1 MVVVVVRYRRQ
12 VHYLRQ
18 VALCP
23 LVVLHYLRL
32 VLYRVEALPLVVRYR
47 QVDSNWVV
55 GYCGVVVHYRRPEVV
70 HYRLLEVQYLL
81 VVEVHYLQRSEVQY
95 LLVVPMTV
103 VVAEV

>member
-1 MVVVVVRYRRQ
+1 MVVVVVHYRRQ

-18 VALCP
+18 GVLYL

-32 VLYRVEALPLVVRYR
+32 VLYRVEALLLVVHYR
-47 QVDSNWVV
+47 QVDSSWVV
-55 GYCGVVVHYRRPEVV
+55 GYCGVVVQYRRPEVV

-81 VVEVHYLQRSEVQY
+81 VVEVHYLQRFEVQY

-103 VVAEV
+103 VVAVV